1 MAEFVEHGLD
11 FVDCEQRGRVAG
23 RMGEVADVEDDGALY
38 GHEYCHMIVVGV
50 AHIIYSN
57 FGVVLGSVGH
67 FGECDT
73 IQSVGHGEYAF
84 AHTVDM
90 EILAHLV
97 FVKSVFGFTHLFGVV
112 IVVPGFDG
120 DLVSLFVGE
129 SLHLGYFL
137 GHTGGSR
144 FPDLHEE
151 VFGIFHVLGHDI
163 LCHVIGIVLI
173 SEQVGLA
180 CACLYD
186 FGDYGIVVVLS

>member
-1 MAEFVEHGLD
+1 MPRTSYTVT
-11 FVDCEQRGRVAG
+11 
-23 RMGEVADVEDDGALY
+23 
-38 GHEYCHMIVVGV
+38 
-50 AHIIYSN
+50 S
-57 FGVVLGSVGH
+57 GVVLGSVGH

-73 IQSVGHGEYAF
+73 IQSGVGHGEYAL

-97 FVKSVFGFTHLFGVV
+97 FVGAYLALRTFGVV

-144 FPDLHEE
+144 FPYLHEE

-186 FGDYGIVVVLS
+186 FGDYGIVVVLSLKRRE